1 MEKIMVGSVMC
12 NNDKAVLCI
21 ECEQL
26 ECDMMEGLSA
36 FTEEI
41 ILEWADL
48 ADNAP
53 MVHQIPRN
61 KMAVRKNRN
70 RTKKTFSDECLHHG
84 FFENAANAPGKAAL
98 IYYKNGNKEEI
109 SYSCSS

>member
-1 MEKIMVGSVMC
+1 
-12 NNDKAVLCI
+12 
-21 ECEQL
+21 
-26 ECDMMEGLSA
+26 MMEGLSA

-61 KMAVRKNRN
+61 QMAVRKNRN

-84 FFENAANAPGKAAL
+84 FLKMRQMRLGKQHL
-98 IYYKNGNKEEI
+98 YITRMEI
-109 SYSCSS
+109 KKKLVIPAYRI